1 MSEQSKFFEDS
12 EPEEKK
18 KNYPVSIYLTED
30 EKEIIEQLAEENGI
44 SRHALL
50 QYAVLDFVKRYRKN
64 PDIMKMQQ
72 KPAKPEL

>member
-1 MSEQSKFFEDS
+1 MTEQSKFFD
-12 EPEEKK
+12 EPQEEKK

-30 EKEIIEQLAEENGI
+30 EKVVMEELAKENGI